1 MEMKSLQLFAA
12 THRQLHQF
20 QLDHR
25 LRKFLSRK
33 LAFTLKLARKIT
45 NDHFIDLSSLIPVV
59 TGGFAPPL
67 KGAQILFIICAIM
80 FLTLL
85 LLGLGVSYYCLSRR
99 TIPVVRRLPMSI
111 GSGSEITKLSSS
123 TYGQVP
129 VLEGLKAPHI
139 IPRAHAIVGA
149 VPSSSSDDTL
159 LIPSD
164 YPSESHSEVEIDTR
178 SLPGSSNGSY
188 ENQAYVQDNSSI
200 YSEHY
205 GHTQEFQASNAIAQQ
220 LLVSRLPI
228 AVKEPSPTFDVQ
240 VRVKRPAPQAPLSSF
255 SSDTESL
262 GTSVMDRNNL
272 STIMESHEDRESVI
286 TIDSLPQDVAH
297 SHFTYVPELHPAP
310 KHAEPPPL
318 TTTVSKLYREKTE
331 QWTEDYPDSVP
342 PRSIPETS
350 IVSTDTRHDMH
361 SISEMMETSHL
372 YQREPP
378 YQREPQY
385 QPTVHPDEEV
395 ELLSEPPI
403 IAKKPEIT
411 SHLVDDV
418 FLRTIT
424 EKTTIEDIEKYK
436 RMVTEYK
443 AKPAP
448 NPTWDVTIR
457 NYPTQDRPQW
467 EDFSDIS
474 SAPSTQIEP
483 IKYTMPPQTYIDET
497 GAKLTS
503 PELVGNMKPIEI
515 PPEDKAVPN
524 WDVLIRILENQEE
537 ETTQP
542 IETIPDDTSS
552 THSQT
557 HQHVLQR
564 HISYDDKIKWRD
576 IITTESTLR
585 TMLTEAVVR
594 EDFERIRSDTRYET
608 IFEPQTWDVII
619 RILAPPDDVE
629 LRMPKRNRKKE
640 PWDTRSRRSSLPTLY
655 EYDSDGGSSVR
666 TIPQEMLPTG
676 SSNTYQYPPQ
686 SRRTSRSSYNAEHV
700 DMRSMS
706 EVMVDF
712 GRIRPES
719 DNVSDVSSFYPN
731 R

>member
-1 MEMKSLQLFAA
+1 
-12 THRQLHQF
+12 
-20 QLDHR
+20 
-25 LRKFLSRK
+25 
-33 LAFTLKLARKIT
+33 
-45 NDHFIDLSSLIPVV
+45 
-59 TGGFAPPL
+59 
-67 KGAQILFIICAIM
+67 
-80 FLTLL
+80 
-85 LLGLGVSYYCLSRR
+85 
-99 TIPVVRRLPMSI
+99 MSI

-123 TYGQVP
+123 TYGPPQ
-129 VLEGLKAPHI
+129 LEGLKVPHI
-139 IPRAHAIVGA
+139 IPRAHAVVGA
-149 VPSSSSDDTL
+149 VASSSSEEI

-164 YPSESHSEVEIDTR
+164 YPSESHSEPEVETA
-178 SLPGSSNGSY
+178 SSTKSY
-188 ENQAYVQDNSSI
+188 DNRAYVQDNSSI

-205 GHTQEFQASNAIAQQ
+205 LHTQEFQTANAIAQPTF
-220 LLVSRLPI
+220 VSRLPI

-262 GTSVMDRNNL
+262 GTSVVERNNL
-272 STIMESHEDRESVI
+272 STIMESHEDRESVM
-286 TIDSLPQDVAH
+286 TLDSLPRDVAR
-297 SHFTYVPELHPAP
+297 SHFTYIPELHPAP
-310 KHAEPPPL
+310 KYVEQPPI
-318 TTTVSKLYREKTE
+318 TTTVTKSFVETTERER
-331 QWTEDYPDSVP
+331 WAEDYPDSVP
-342 PRSIPETS
+342 PRSIPDTRS
-350 IVSTDTRHDMH
+350 VVSTDTRHDMH
-361 SISEMMETSHL
+361 SISEMVDTSHL
-372 YQREPP
+372 YQHQSYEPP
-378 YQREPQY
+378 I
-385 QPTVHPDEEV
+385 HPNEQV
-395 ELLSEPPI
+395 EILSEPPI
-403 IAKKPEIT
+403 VAKRPEIT

-448 NPTWDVTIR
+448 KPTWDITIR
-457 NYPTQDRPQW
+457 NYPTQGNPQW

-474 SAPSTQIEP
+474 SAPSVQIEP
-483 IKYTMPPQTYIDET
+483 MKYTMPPQTYIDES

-537 ETTQP
+537 ETIIP

-557 HQHVLQR
+557 QQHLPLLQR
-564 HISYDDKIKWRD
+564 QISYDDKIKWRD

-585 TMLTEAVVR
+585 TMLTEAIVR

-629 LRMPKRNRKKE
+629 LRMPRRNRKKE

-666 TIPQEMLPTG
+666 TIPQDMLPTG
-676 SSNTYQYPPQ
+676 SSNTYQYPQQ
-686 SRRTSRSSYNAEHV
+686 SRRTSRSSYNAENV

-706 EVMVDF
+706 EVIVDF
-712 GRIRPES
+712 GRPES
-719 DNVSDVSSFYPN
+719 DNTSEVSSFYPN